1 MGREILISVDEYE
14 KRAVV
19 LDNGRIDNFFLERQG
34 EHRLIHNVYKGII
47 EDITPALGAVFVN
60 IGLPKKGF
68 LYSDEPALGI
78 LAKDRK
84 FLKGKAIGDVA
95 SKGTPALVQVSKE
108 PFGSKGARLSTNIS
122 LPGRYLVLM
131 PFSSS
136 KGVSKKIANQEE
148 RSRLYS
154 ILNSIKTQYGFIA
167 RTAAVG
173 KDKRELEKDASFL
186 IKQWRRIQQKTAK
199 AQAPA
204 LIYEDYDVI
213 LRVVRDY
220 FSDSVDRLV
229 VDDKKEGSR
238 IRAFVRAFF
247 PHLVKRIEVYSA
259 DVPLYELRGVD
270 VQIDEIYDP
279 VVKLPSGGYLIIER
293 TEALTVI
300 DVNSGKFKATSRQ
313 QEEMALIVNCEAAQE
328 IGRQLRL
335 RDIGGIIVIDFID
348 MKQQSHKNEVL
359 SVLRAALSSDKA
371 KTDIV
376 TISPLGLVEMTR
388 QRVEQATEEKANVLC
403 QRCHGRGKIK
413 SPHTT
418 VIELMRKAKS
428 MLRRDRRRK
437 KELIIKTGKEVIDF
451 LKSHKEFISVIKKQY
466 KASVSLV
473 ESFDVE
479 GGSFYLEV
487 KSAASRR
494 R

>member
-60 IGLPKKGF
+60 IGLKKKGF
-68 LYSDEPALGI
+68 LYSDEPAQGL
-78 LAKDRK
+78 LLKERK
-84 FLKGKAIGDVA
+84 ALKGKTIGESAKRGVN
-95 SKGTPALVQVSKE
+95 ALVQVSKE

-131 PFSSS
+131 PFS
-136 KGVSKKIANQEE
+136 GTRGISKKVADYQE
-148 RSRLYS
+148 RQRLYG
-154 ILNSIKTQYGFIA
+154 IINNIKCQYGIIA

-173 KDKRELEKDASFL
+173 KEKKEIEKDAQFL
-186 IKQWRRIQQKTAK
+186 IKQWRRIQQKAAK
-199 AQAPA
+199 AQSPS

-220 FSDSVDRLV
+220 FNDSVDRLV
-229 VDDKKEGSR
+229 IDNKKEGAR
-238 IRAFVRAFF
+238 VRAFVRAFF
-247 PHLVKRIEVYSA
+247 PHLVKRIEVYSG
-259 DVPLYELRGVD
+259 DVPLYDLRGVD
-270 VQIDEIYDP
+270 VQIDEIYNP
-279 VVKLPSGGYLIIER
+279 LVKLPSGGYLIIER

-300 DVNSGKFKATSRQ
+300 DVNSGRFKATSRQ

-348 MKQQSHKNEVL
+348 MKQQGHKNEVL
-359 SVLRAALSSDKA
+359 SVLKAALSSDKA

-388 QRVEQATEEKANVLC
+388 QRVGQATEEKAYVVCKNC
-403 QRCHGRGKIK
+403 GGRGKIK

-418 VIELMRKAKS
+418 VVELMRKAKA

-437 KELIIKTGKEVIDF
+437 KELVIKAGAEVIDF
-451 LKSHKEFISVIKKQY
+451 LGSHREFVSALKKQY
-466 KASVSLV
+466 KTELSLV
-473 ESFDVE
+473 KARDIE
-479 GGSFYLEV
+479 GNRFELEV
-487 KSAASRR
+487 KSNAKR
-494 R
+494 